1 MQSAS
6 WNPDELPAPRR
17 NLAALKRDLDL
28 FGYCLVADALSPVEV
43 RTIRARVEE
52 QAAAEQELEFSNANE
67 AHSDATNQ
75 WVSLLINKG
84 RVFRDLVTHPTALA
98 LVRHVLGPEVLL
110 SSNEAHIVRPGG
122 SPMGLHVDQWWL
134 PLERPPTEEHA
145 RVGAA
150 KRASVPT
157 GGPAPSSGPIWQP
170 VVCNVIYMISD
181 FTAANGATRIVPKSH
196 LSGHQ
201 PSGAVPHPVASIAA
215 EGPAGTAL
223 VFEGRTW
230 HAAGLNVSNAA
241 RIGMPTYYCGPQFR
255 QLTNFTLGTR
265 RDVLRE
271 ASPELLRLLGF
282 KVWSTY
288 GSTDD
293 TSADF
298 VRFDAEPVGEL
309 KPKRSKPSGG

>member
-1 MQSAS
+1 MAS
-6 WNPDELPAPRR
+6 WRPDELPVLRTD
-17 NLAALKRDLDL
+17 LAALRRDLDGY
-28 FGYCLVADALSPVEV
+28 GYCLVAEALA
-43 RTIRARVEE
+43 TDQIKAIRARVEE
-52 QAAAEQELEFSNANE
+52 QAEAERALALVNANE
-67 AHSDATNQ
+67 AHADATNQ

-84 RVFRDLVTHPTALA
+84 RAFRDLVTHPTALA
-98 LVRHVLGPEVLL
+98 LVRHVLGPEILL

-134 PLERPPTEEHA
+134 PLERPAAADHA

-150 KRASVPT
+150 ARASVPT
-157 GGPAPSSGPIWQP
+157 GLPEPATGPIWQP
-170 VVCNVIYMISD
+170 VVCNVIYMVTD
-181 FTAANGATRIVPKSH
+181 FTAANGATRLVPKSH

-201 PSGAVPHPVASIAA
+201 PSSEVPHPVATVAA

-230 HAAGLNVSNAA
+230 HAAGLNISNEA
-241 RIGMPTYYCGPQFR
+241 RIGLPTYYCGPQFR

-265 RDVLRE
+265 REVLRE

-288 GSTDD
+288 GSTDN
-293 TSADF
+293 TGADL
-298 VRFDAEPVGEL
+298 VALEAEPVGEL
-309 KPKRSKPSGG
+309 RPGDPAASPRR

>member
-1 MQSAS
+1 MPS
-6 WNPDELPAPRR
+6 WTPEELPVPRR
-17 NLAALKRDLDL
+17 DLAALTRDLDL
-28 FGYCLVADALSPVEV
+28 YGYCLVADAISPEQVGA
-43 RTIRARVEE
+43 IRARVEE
-52 QAAAEQELEFSNANE
+52 QAAAESEIQLTNANE

-84 RVFRDLVTHPTALA
+84 RMFRDLVTHPTALA
-98 LVRHVLGPEVLL
+98 LVRHVLGPEILL

-134 PLERPPTEEHA
+134 PLERPAAADHA

-150 KRASVPT
+150 TRASVPT
-157 GGPAPSSGPIWQP
+157 GAPEPSAGPIWQP
-170 VVCNVIYMISD
+170 VVCNVIYMVSE
-181 FTAANGATRIVPKSH
+181 FTAANGATHIVPKSH

-201 PSGAVPHPVASIAA
+201 PSGVVPHDVESVAA

-230 HAAGLNVSNAA
+230 HSAGLNVSNGP
-241 RIGMPTYYCGPQFR
+241 RIGLPTYYCGPQFR
-255 QLTNFTLGTR
+255 QLCNYTLGTR
-265 RDVLRE
+265 REVLRE
-271 ASPELLRLLGF
+271 ATPELLRLLGF

-293 TSADF
+293 TGADF
-298 VRFDAEPVGEL
+298 VRFDTEPVGEL
-309 KPKRSKPSGG
+309 KPKKPAPLAS

>member
-1 MQSAS
+1 MSMAS
-6 WNPDELPAPRR
+6 WTPEELPVPRR
-17 NLAALKRDLDL
+17 DLAALQRDLDL
-28 FGYCLVADALSPVEV
+28 YGYCLVAEALSAEEA
-43 RTIRARVEE
+43 RAIRARVEE
-52 QAAAEQELEFSNANE
+52 QAAAERELQLVNVNE
-67 AHSDATNQ
+67 AHADATNQ

-84 RVFRDLVTHPTALA
+84 RVFRDLVTHPTTLA

-134 PLERPPTEEHA
+134 PLERPAVAGHA

-150 KRASVPT
+150 TRAGVPT
-157 GGPAPSSGPIWQP
+157 GAPDPVAGPIWQP
-170 VVCNVIYMISD
+170 VVCNVIFMASD
-181 FTAANGATRIVPKSH
+181 FTAVNGATRIVPKSH

-201 PSGAVPHPVASIAA
+201 PSAAVPHPVETVAA

-230 HAAGLNVSNAA
+230 HAAGLNLSNGP
-241 RIGMPTYYCGPQFR
+241 RIGLPTYYCGPQFR

-265 RDVLRE
+265 REVLRE
-271 ASPELLRLLGF
+271 ASPELLRVLGF

-293 TSADF
+293 TGADF

-309 KPKRSKPSGG
+309 RPGNPPAAS